1 MPDYTITLTDAEDK
15 ALSVI
20 TSNKQEWINNAIK
33 NRCRI
38 SKEEIVDAEI
48 KRIRAAGGTVS
59 GTDDEIVMAATVE
72 TAAERETRIEAEMAG
87 GPS

>member
-1 MPDYTITLTDAEDK
+1 MPSYTVTLTDAEDK

-20 TSNKQEWINNAIK
+20 AISQQEWIDNAVK

-38 SKEEIVDAEI
+38 SKNKIVADEIT
-48 KRIRAAGGTVS
+48 RIRSSGGTVS

-72 TAAERETRIEAEMAG
+72 TAAERETRLQAEMAD
-87 GPS
+87 GPE

>member
-15 ALSVI
+15 ALGVI
-20 TSNKQEWINNAIK
+20 AIDKQEWIENAVK
-33 NRCRI
+33 NRCRQ

-72 TAAERETRIEAEMAG
+72 TAAERATRLESEQ
-87 GPS
+87 P